1 MILYEVTLDVE
12 PVLAHQ
18 VEEHMRQSHI
28 PAIFATG
35 CFRRIR
41 FCQASLY
48 RFRTSYEAAT
58 QADLDRYFRDHAP
71 GLRDEFTK
79 SFPTGVSISRE
90 TWVLREF
97 WDQVLS

>member
-1 MILYEVTLDVE
+1 MILYEVTLHVE
-12 PVLAHQ
+12 PALVHQ

-35 CFRRIR
+35 CFQRIR
-41 FCQASLY
+41 FCQASPY
-48 RFRTSYEAAT
+48 RFRTSYEAGT
-58 QADLDRYFRDHAP
+58 QADLDRYFHDYAP
-71 GLRDEFTK
+71 GLRNEFTK

-90 TWVLREF
+90 TWALREV